1 MKPTSSKIISES
13 PSFSSAVFAHLY
25 PSLINFSTEKFL
37 WNKTDKTPTLTGI
50 TPHVTILTILEAISK
65 SQEGMADKVSGN
77 MVEQLRKRG
86 TFGGF
91 SEEKMQSLL
100 EGKWNKVEY
109 YLKYSQ
115 KAAGQLEECS
125 YSK

>member
-1 MKPTSSKIISES
+1 MVDE
-13 PSFSSAVFAHLY
+13 
-25 PSLINFSTEKFL
+25 
-37 WNKTDKTPTLTGI
+37 
-50 TPHVTILTILEAISK
+50 
-65 SQEGMADKVSGN
+65 VSGN
-77 MVEQLRKRG
+77 IVVELRNREN
-86 TFGGF
+86 FGGLR
-91 SEEKMQSLL
+91 EERGQLLL